1 MGSVCS
7 DLCRN
12 NLPNLIMF
20 SVTNKIFHLIDCS
33 PKISVE
39 NAKKSTDSIWAHLL
53 GLHILNLKSPPPP
66 PVFDF
71 PVILTAFVKVILLL
85 VNPLNT
91 FS

>member
-1 MGSVCS
+1 
-7 DLCRN
+7 
-12 NLPNLIMF
+12 MF
-20 SVTNKIFHLIDCS
+20 SVTNKIIHLIDCS

-53 GLHILNLKSPPPP
+53 GLHNLNLKSPP